1 LVKAKYLANFQVKGE
16 SMSQTMLQMVQ
27 QVAAEL
33 NLSVPSYVIGNPSQD
48 VQQILA
54 LMNGAGYDLVKEY
67 DWQALQ
73 IQYRFYTQA
82 ISCNGTSVNGSTT
95 LVIEPGVD
103 ITAVDRQWQVT
114 GTNINQDT
122 NVVSVSGQTIT
133 ISQQASGTG
142 TGEVVLSQTA
152 YSLPLDFERITNRT
166 AWDKTKRWEALGPED
181 AQQWQWLKSGYI
193 STGPRIRWRILDNQF
208 QIWPPMNT
216 NEYLGWEY
224 KSKGWVRSP
233 TGTVL
238 NSFVADND
246 TTVLDNRVMVL
257 ATKLKYF
264 QIKSFD
270 TTALTQDYQRYL
282 SVAKAQDKGAPNLS
296 FAPYPAKVLIGYAN
310 IPDTGYGS

>member
-1 LVKAKYLANFQVKGE
+1 
-16 SMSQTMLQMVQ
+16 MSQTMLQLVQ
-27 QVAAEL
+27 QVTAEL
-33 NLSVPSYVIGNPSQD
+33 NLAVPTFVAGNQSQD

-73 IQYRFYTQA
+73 VQYRFYTQA
-82 ISCNGTSVNGSTT
+82 INTTGTSVNGSTV
-95 LVIEPGVD
+95 LQIDENIDLSGV
-103 ITAVDRQWQVT
+103 TTQWQVT

-122 NVVSVSGQTIT
+122 NVVSVDNILKQIVL
-133 ISQQASGTG
+133 SQMASGTG
-142 TGEVVLSQTA
+142 SGEVVLSQIA
-152 YSLPLDFERITNRT
+152 YTLPADFETITDRT
-166 AWDKTKRWEALGPED
+166 QWDKTKHWEALGPES

-224 KSKGWVRSP
+224 RSKGWARSSA
-233 TGTVL
+233 GAIK
-238 NSFVADND
+238 NSFTADSD
-246 TTVLDNRVMVL
+246 TTVYDDRLMVIY
-257 ATKLKYF
+257 TKLKYF

-270 TTALTQDYQRYL
+270 TTALNQDYMRYL
-282 SVAKAQDKGAPNLS
+282 SVVKANDKGAPNLS
-296 FAPYPAKVLIGYAN
+296 FAPYPSKVLIGYAN